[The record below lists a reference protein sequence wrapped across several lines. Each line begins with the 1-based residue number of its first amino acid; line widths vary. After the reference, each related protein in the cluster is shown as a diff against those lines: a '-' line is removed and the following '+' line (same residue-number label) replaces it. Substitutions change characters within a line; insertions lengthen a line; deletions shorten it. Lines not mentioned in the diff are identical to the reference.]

1 MYEDDTGRLNSSGCP
16 DPTYRDAARW
26 VAREGRENMR
36 RCIRV
41 MLAVATAMGCN
52 VTNRIELQDRKS
64 GEVSR

>member
-16 DPTYRDAARW
+16 DPTYHDAARSA
-26 VAREGRENMR
+26 AREGRENMR

-52 VTNRIELQDRKS
+52 VLNRIELQDRKS

>member
-16 DPTYRDAARW
+16 DQTYRDAARS
-26 VAREGRENMR
+26 AACEGRENMR

>member
-1 MYEDDTGRLNSSGCP
+1 MYEDDSGRRNASGCV
-16 DPTYRDAARW
+16 DTTYHDVVRNS
-26 VAREGRENMR
+26 AREGRENMR

-52 VTNRIELQDRKS
+52 VLNRIELQDRKS

>member
-1 MYEDDTGRLNSSGCP
+1 MYEDDTGARNASGCP
-16 DPTYRDAARW
+16 DPTYHDAARG

-52 VTNRIELQDRKS
+52 VLNRIELQDRKS

>member
-16 DPTYRDAARW
+16 DPTYRDAARSA
-26 VAREGRENMR
+26 AREGRENMR

-52 VTNRIELQDRKS
+52 VLNRIELQDRKS

>member
-16 DPTYRDAARW
+16 DPTYRDAERS

-52 VTNRIELQDRKS
+52 VLNRIELQDRKS

>member
-1 MYEDDTGRLNSSGCP
+1 MYEDDTGARNASGCP
-16 DPTYRDAARW
+16 DPTYRDAARG
-26 VAREGRENMR
+26 VACEGRENMR

-52 VTNRIELQDRKS
+52 VLNRIELQDRKS